1 MNSSV
6 TEFILFGLTQ
16 DAGKQKALFGVFFML
31 YLATLLGNF
40 PTVVTIKTSRT
51 LGSPMYFF
59 LLYLSFAD
67 ACFSTTTAPR
77 LIVDAL
83 SQKKSI
89 SYNECMTQVF
99 AAHFFGCMEIF
110 VLILMAL
117 DHCVATFKSFGIHGH
132 HELQCLQCAGD
143 SELGGI
149 LYPLFSTSFSGFGIA
164 FLWPQCD

>member
-16 DAGKQKALFGVFFML
+16 DAGKQKAIFGVLLML

-40 PTVVTIKTSRT
+40 LIVVTIKTSRT

-59 LLYLSFAD
+59 LFYLSFAD

-117 DHCVATFKSFGIHGH
+117 DLCVATFKSLGYTTIMSCNVCSVLVILSWVGSCIH
-132 HELQCLQCAGD
+132 
-143 SELGGI
+143 
-149 LYPLFSTSFSGFGIA
+149 SGVCSYGVVKYDF
-164 FLWPQCD
+164 C